1 MVYRILKNNCIHN
14 TTTVNKTK
22 IVKGRTNEKNIS
34 DASEQICT
42 LVKL

>member
-14 TTTVNKTK
+14 TATVNKTK

-34 DASEQICT
+34 LMHQNKY
-42 LVKL
+42 VRW